1 MQKIKIN
8 FLVLI
13 WLLLVFTSCES
24 IPTLPQKPNLINK
37 DDNESLVLDEAELF
51 RYSTSLNVWL
61 LTVKAYANKHYANEK
76 FPTFENFDTV
86 FSNANANANTNTN
99 EIEITN
105 MLKNRIKHYKHY
117 ISKTEPIVFEC
128 YKKYSKR

>member
-1 MQKIKIN
+1 M
-8 FLVLI
+8 
-13 WLLLVFTSCES
+13 
-24 IPTLPQKPNLINK
+24 
-37 DDNESLVLDEAELF
+37 LDEAELF

-61 LTVKAYANKHYANEK
+61 LTVKAYANKHHTNEK
-76 FPTFENFDTV
+76 FTTFENFNTV
-86 FSNANANANTNTN
+86 FSNANTNANAIKN

-117 ISKTEPIVFEC
+117 ISKTEPIVFEY